1 MPFKKRFLAVLA
13 GLLALSIA
21 APAFASHENGDHPF
35 GDPRF
40 EERRDRTER
49 PVIEGHVDRT
59 WIWGPGPYT
68 DAFME
73 PYADSP
79 DGERLVQ
86 YFDKSRMEINDPD
99 AEGLWSVTNGLLV
112 VEMIEG
118 RFQTGDNDFDYS
130 PDPADVQIAGDAAGA
145 ESPTYADIASF
156 ELRDVDPL
164 AEGTV
169 INQYLAMTS
178 IEESGEYGA
187 YGIEAAYHV
196 SETNHTVA
204 QPFWEFMNSTGL
216 IWDGG
221 SLVADSLFQNPFY
234 ATGYPVTEAYW
245 TTTPVDGES
254 QDVLWQCFERR
265 CMTYTPDNPEGWQVE
280 TGNVGQ
286 HYYQW
291 RYGDDHPNGNGNDDD
306 DAATEDVLIYLVD
319 IDGSDDGIPMETGE
333 SLIPVEVEIETHDTL
348 EGRVGATV
356 NALIGYQHE
365 WLYNAYADADAWVDH
380 VTINNE
386 LATVHLTGEILP
398 AGIGDHPRI
407 DQQLEYTV
415 AQFEGID
422 EAVGLLDGG
431 PIVQPMG
438 APANGFMATFDV
450 SGELFNVWTIND
462 QTIADLEAMEAGD
475 LDGHFPY
482 GPVVLESGEAGF
494 NTPWDWHMDPTDVS
508 ITNSAPEACDL
519 SPSALESSR
528 FFHVS
533 DIGTYCP
540 SDAELINLVE
550 LQ

>member
-1 MPFKKRFLAVLA
+1 MHVPLKKRVLALLA
-13 GLLALSIA
+13 GLLALSVA
-21 APAFASHENGDHPF
+21 APAFAEHENGSHPF

-68 DAFME
+68 EALME

-79 DGERLVQ
+79 GGERMVQ

-130 PDPADVQIAGDAAGA
+130 PDPAEVQIAGDAAGT

-156 ELRDVDPL
+156 ELRDVEPL

-169 INQYLAMTS
+169 VSEYLAMTS
-178 IEESGEYGA
+178 IEQSDAYAA

-204 QPFWEFMNSTGL
+204 APFWEFMNSTGL

-221 SLVADSLFQNPFY
+221 SLVAESLFQNPFY

-265 CMTYTPDNPEGWQVE
+265 CMTYTPDNPEGWEVE

-286 HYYQW
+286 HYFEW
-291 RYGDDHPNGNGNDDD
+291 RYGGQHDDDD
-306 DAATEDVLIYLVD
+306 DAVTENVYIYLVD
-319 IDGSDDGIPMETGE
+319 IDGSDDGIPMGTGE
-333 SLIPVEVEIETHDTL
+333 SLIPVEVEVEARDTL
-348 EGRVGATV
+348 EGRITAAV
-356 NALIGYQHE
+356 NAMTGYQHE
-365 WLYNAYADADAWVDH
+365 WLTNAYADADAPVES
-380 VTINNE
+380 VTINNQ
-386 LATVHLTGEILP
+386 LATVNFTGDIP
-398 AGIGDHPRI
+398 IGGVGDHPRI
-407 DQQLEYTV
+407 EQQLEYTV
-415 AQFEGID
+415 TQFEGID
-422 EAVGLLDGG
+422 EAVGLLNGG
-431 PIVQPMG
+431 PIIQPLG
-438 APANGFMATFDV
+438 TPGDGVVATFDV
-450 SGELFNVWTIND
+450 GGEQFNVWTINN
-462 QTIADLEAMEAGD
+462 QTIADLEAMWAGNLQD
-475 LDGHFPY
+475 HFPY
-482 GPVVLESGEAGF
+482 GPVVLGSGEADF
-494 NTPWDWHMDPTDVS
+494 NGPWDWHMDPTDVS
-508 ITNSAPEACDL
+508 MTNSAPEACDVT
-519 SPSALESSR
+519 PSGLESSR
-528 FFHVS
+528 FFHV
-533 DIGTYCP
+533 DEVGTYCP
-540 SDAELINLVE
+540 SGAELIE
-550 LQ
+550 LQDFR